1 MSYNENNGFRR
12 DYGPRVNEYIRV
24 PKVQLINEQGVNE
37 GEIDTNIALSK
48 AQEAGLDLVEVGP
61 NVKPPVCKIMNFSKF
76 LYEQN
81 KKKRM
86 NKSGKLKEQKEFRF
100 TPVMD
105 IGDTSH
111 RINRAKE
118 FLDKGHPVK
127 LTMVRKGRQDI
138 GLAQSVFLEILTN
151 FTDYSSIE
159 TEPKREGDR
168 ISITFKKNGK
178 TKNK

>member
-1 MSYNENNGFRR
+1 MSYNQNNGFKK

-37 GEIDTNIALSK
+37 GEVDTNTARLK

-61 NVKPPVCKIMNFSKF
+61 NVQPPVCKIMNFSKY

-81 KKKRM
+81 KKKRS
-86 NKSGKLKEQKEFRF
+86 NKSGKLKEQKELRF

-105 IGDTSH
+105 IGDTNY
-111 RINRAKE
+111 RIKRALE
-118 FLDKGHPVK
+118 FLEKGHPVK
-127 LTMVRKGRQDI
+127 VTMVRKGRQSME
-138 GLAQSVFLEILTN
+138 LAQSNFAEILTN

-168 ISITFKKNGK
+168 ISITFKKNVK